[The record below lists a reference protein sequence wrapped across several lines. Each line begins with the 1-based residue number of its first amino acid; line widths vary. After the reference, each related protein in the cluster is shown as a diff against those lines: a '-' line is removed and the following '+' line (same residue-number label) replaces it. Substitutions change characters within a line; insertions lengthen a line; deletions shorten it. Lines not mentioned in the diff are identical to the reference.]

1 MSIPGTAVSLVVTI
15 NPYLFGKTMYLDS
28 ILSTFHIFQADFFW
42 ECNGETKGP
51 HTGFI
56 QNWIRNCKSKS
67 IDGPKS
73 IKRKRR
79 NEINISQEEVDAI
92 EELCATEPTPESHP
106 RVMELLAATF
116 MYRQTLRANN
126 RMVSEITSEF
136 PYLLNEDAVVYYL
149 NFGFLFC

>member
-1 MSIPGTAVSLVVTI
+1 
-15 NPYLFGKTMYLDS
+15 MYLDS
-28 ILSTFHIFQADFFW
+28 ILSTFHIFQAEFFW